1 MQFQISWLKKGKV
14 GKYIPD
20 LLRSEFLQK
29 FSANKTT
36 PSGHWT
42 EKVYIADLALLSI
55 LSAVCQKSWDSS
67 FWEVILSC

>member
-1 MQFQISWLKKGKV
+1 MMCLTILGVRNIMQFQISWLKKGKV

-36 PSGHWT
+36 PSGH
-42 EKVYIADLALLSI
+42 
-55 LSAVCQKSWDSS
+55 
-67 FWEVILSC
+67 